1 MEQSGTFDLTKFATD
16 QPDLV
21 LTNGM
26 AHKYVPSIGEKAK
39 IVLNEIQKYSKSNQ
53 DELTRWYILSPG
65 PNAGVSFHFIS
76 GQMTVRDG
84 TSADGKDYGTQDIR
98 DETWWVPPGSASVY

>member
-1 MEQSGTFDLTKFATD
+1 
-16 QPDLV
+16 
-21 LTNGM
+21 M

-39 IVLNEIQKYSKSNQ
+39 IVLNKNPQIFKVKP

-65 PNAGVSFHFIS
+65 PNSGVSFHFIS

-84 TSADGKDYGTQDIR
+84 TIS
-98 DETWWVPPGSASVY
+98 